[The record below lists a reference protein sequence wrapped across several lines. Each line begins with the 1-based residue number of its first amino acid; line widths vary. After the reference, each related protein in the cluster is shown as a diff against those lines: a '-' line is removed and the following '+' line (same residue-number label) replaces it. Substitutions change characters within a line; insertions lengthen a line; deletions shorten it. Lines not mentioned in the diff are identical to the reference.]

1 VHAKLSVHFKYKVLK
16 SVGAWMLQIACKLQC
31 MVGNRLRCV
40 MRISCLEKV
49 TEVAALVCEKEE
61 KPFTGYSMYR
71 S

>member
-1 VHAKLSVHFKYKVLK
+1 VHANLSVHCKYKVLK

-49 TEVAALVCEKEE
+49 TEVAALV
-61 KPFTGYSMYR
+61 
-71 S
+71 